1 MSEPTVLGIETSC
14 DETSVA
20 VVRGRTVLSN
30 LVSSQAS
37 LHERWGGVVP
47 EAAARAHVEAIIPA
61 IHEGLS
67 AAGSPKLDAIAVT
80 NRPGLVGSLSV
91 GVVAAQALAKAWD
104 LPLIPVHH
112 LEGHLLSPFLQ
123 PNSFDAP
130 EFPYLALLV
139 SGGHTELIAV
149 EGYGEYQVLGSTRD
163 DAAGEAFDKGAKLLG
178 LPYPGG
184 AEIEKLAAQF
194 SGKPRYKIPIG
205 LRSEPLDFS
214 FSGMK
219 TALLRLV
226 EAEGDSLNVAEAAYV
241 YQQAIVETLALKFVN
256 ALETRSFSGTAV
268 AGGVAANKILRDR
281 LQRESERFG
290 VRFSAPDLS
299 YCTDNAAMIAFV
311 GVTRFSNP
319 HSLADAEPQSVA
331 NLP

>member
-1 MSEPTVLGIETSC
+1 MSEPSVLGIETSC

-20 VVRGRTVLSN
+20 VVRGQTVLSN
-30 LVSSQAS
+30 LVSSQAA

-61 IHEGLS
+61 IHEGYS
-67 AAGSPKLDAIAVT
+67 AAGSPDLDAIAVT

-91 GVVAAQALAKAWD
+91 GVVAAQALARAWN

-123 PNSFDAP
+123 PNMLKAP

-149 EGYGEYQVLGSTRD
+149 ESFGDYKVLGSTRD

-194 SGKPRYKIPIG
+194 AGKPRYKIPIG
-205 LRSEPLDFS
+205 LRNEPLDFS

-219 TALLRLV
+219 TSLLRLV
-226 EAEGDSLNVAEAAYV
+226 ESEGDALNIAEAAKA
-241 YQQAIVETLALKFVN
+241 YQQAIVDTLALKFVN
-256 ALETRSFSGTAV
+256 AMERRSYQSTVV
-268 AGGVAANKILRDR
+268 AGGVAANKLLRDR

-290 VRFSAPDLS
+290 VRFSAPDLA

-311 GVTRFSNP
+311 GVTRFAD
-319 HSLADAEPQSVA
+319 LELQADAEPQSVSK
-331 NLP
+331 LP